1 MAEVKIAAAQNGG
14 SAAIAGPPSS
24 SANTVLKLPADTGS
38 AGQALKVKSANH
50 SATNAE
56 LEWAS
61 DSGVVIRKTYLE
73 IPRASF
79 TQSYFP
85 NDDTVPQITEGA
97 EAWSG
102 NYTPSTAS
110 CDLYISCTFTQA
122 EASNV
127 GDAMTSALFVS
138 GTNDALQVRSF
149 YNVGASTEH
158 NSPVTM
164 MYKMAS
170 WGTTQKTFSI
180 RFGGGNCINYAW
192 YTSGLA
198 TTLYSAD
205 ACKTGFIIEEVAT

>member
-1 MAEVKIAAAQNGG
+1 MSSIIVDEITHSGNTGTSNLTLASNGNVTV
-14 SAAIAGPPSS
+14 AGTL
-24 SANTVLKLPADTGS
+24 SANSITGGGKL
-38 AGQALKVKSANH
+38 L
-50 SATNAE
+50 
-56 LEWAS
+56 
-61 DSGVVIRKTYLE
+61 RKTYLE
-73 IPRASF
+73 IPRATF

-205 ACKTGFIIEEVAT
+205 ACKTGFIIEEIST

>member
-1 MAEVKIAAAQNGG
+1 MSEVIVDTLKHSGNSSTANLTLASNGNVTV
-14 SAAIAGPPSS
+14 AG
-24 SANTVLKLPADTGS
+24 ALS
-38 AGQALKVKSANH
+38 AGSFVGAGKL
-50 SATNAE
+50 
-56 LEWAS
+56 L
-61 DSGVVIRKTYLE
+61 RKTYLE
-73 IPRASF
+73 IPRNTF

-85 NDDTVPQITEGA
+85 NDDTAPQITEGA

-102 NYTPSTAS
+102 AYTPSTAS
-110 CDLYISCTFTQA
+110 CDLFITATFTQA

-149 YNVGASTEH
+149 YNVGSSTEH

-164 MYKMAS
+164 IYKMAS
-170 WGTTQKTFSI
+170 WGTTEKTFSI

-205 ACKTGFIIEEVAT
+205 ACKTGFVIEEIST